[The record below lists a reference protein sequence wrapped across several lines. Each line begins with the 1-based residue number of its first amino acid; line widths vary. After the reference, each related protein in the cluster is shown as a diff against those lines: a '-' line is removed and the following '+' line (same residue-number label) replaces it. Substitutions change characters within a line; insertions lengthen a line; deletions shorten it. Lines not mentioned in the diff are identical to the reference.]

1 MSGNVDYAGYAGI
14 LREFSCVCKAE
25 LGAMC

>member
-14 LREFSCVCKAE
+14 LRDFSCVCKAE
-25 LGAMC
+25 LRAMC